1 MSNKEQPV
9 LEAHSLVF
17 LEMAFRTDRQDTIG
31 YAEGY
36 GKKTGDCG
44 DSVEIFLEIREGRI
58 TRFRYQLDGCL
69 HTNACC
75 NMLASMTEGRP
86 AAEAWEISPEKVA
99 ACLETLPSDHFH
111 CAELAV
117 GTLYLALISYQE
129 VRRAPWKKL
138 YR

>member
-1 MSNKEQPV
+1 MSNEQHPV
-9 LEAHSLVF
+9 LEAHSLAF
-17 LEMAFRTDRQDTIG
+17 LQMAFRTDRQDTI
-31 YAEGY
+31 EHPDGY

-44 DSVEIFLEIREGRI
+44 DSIEIFLEIRDGHI
-58 TRFRYQLDGCL
+58 TRFRYQLDGCI

-75 NMLASMTEGRP
+75 NMLALLNEGRP
-86 AAEAWEISPEKVA
+86 VADAWEISPEKVA

-117 GTLYLALISYQE
+117 GTLYLALVSYQE